1 MTFENENKKRDEIA
15 PTTNNVNTTIA
26 KTSVHSY
33 QIIKSLIT
41 INPEY
46 SSLVYPLS
54 KSEYELLKRS
64 IKEKGLHL
72 PIIVNQDNVILDGH
86 HRYKICKE
94 LNIEPRFEVKRF
106 DDPLD
111 EKEFVIE
118 INAQRRQLN
127 DFQKA
132 EFVIIF

>member
-1 MTFENENKKRDEIA
+1 MTFKNEIKKRDEIT
-15 PTTNNVNTTIA
+15 PVINNVNTTIT

-54 KSEYELLKRS
+54 KSEYELLKNS

-72 PIIVNQDNVILDGH
+72 PIIVNQDNVIL
-86 HRYKICKE
+86 RWS
-94 LNIEPRFEVKRF
+94 P
-106 DDPLD
+106 
-111 EKEFVIE
+111 
-118 INAQRRQLN
+118 
-127 DFQKA
+127 
-132 EFVIIF
+132 